1 MPIENILGRRDA
13 ERKERMRNIAE
24 GAAPAKVRVTPTRDE
39 LRKVLRHPANN
50 IPFGKTGSVEWP
62 NDQFTKRRVRDG
74 DVTVEA
80 RKPTDEQV
88 KTRGGGQVGGPSTST
103 SKARAQSNIPRRTE
117 TAMAETQERTG
128 QASSQTD
135 KPRTAQAA
143 PKDVVG

>member
-74 DVTVEA
+74 DVTVEV
-80 RKPTDEQV
+80 RDNKS
-88 KTRGGGQVGGPSTST
+88 KGGGQTGGPSTST
-103 SKARAQSNIPRRTE
+103 SRAGGTSDIPRRVETPMVE
-117 TAMAETQERTG
+117 TAQRTG
-128 QASSQTD
+128 QASSASD
-135 KPRTAQAA
+135 I
-143 PKDVVG
+143 PKTSEATPKQQ